1 MKTIFFLL
9 ILFIGQSFCQ
19 QLPIGASNSEKLTG
33 YEDLSD
39 FLSSIEG
46 KHKFGKINVIGK
58 TVEGRNIYSFE
69 FSKEGI
75 NPKSN
80 RLKALV
86 FAQQHGNEHSGKEAA
101 IMLISDFVD
110 GKFDQLLENLDIA
123 IIPQINPDGSE
134 KDKRRNGNNADLN
147 RNHLTLTQ
155 PESIVL
161 HNYYNKIL
169 FDLTLDVH
177 EYFPFSSDWR
187 NFGFYKIADEQLG
200 LLTNPN
206 ISTEIKRFSKEQVYP
221 FVEKHLIDKGFQ
233 FNEYIVGGPPNIER
247 LRHSTTDI
255 NDGRQS
261 FGIQGSLSFILEG
274 INGEKN
280 SADGIK
286 KRSKGQYEAIVGL
299 LNIANKK
306 HEEIKSLVKNER
318 DYIIN
323 KKSSLSLRGDH
334 FNNGETF
341 RFPVRDVYKGSDT
354 IISSQNY
361 NPEVKSLLDIDVP
374 IGWLIPKN
382 DSKLNSLITHHNIQS
397 EELETYAEIIE
408 FEITSLD
415 SILLEGEWLRDVK
428 IKETQKNDLNLVEY
442 FFFPSNQ
449 IKKIT
454 LNLAFHPQSMHS
466 ILQYDDFEY
475 LLKNKIF
482 PIKMVR

>member
-1 MKTIFFLL
+1 MKTIFLLL
-9 ILFIGQSFCQ
+9 ILLIGQSFCQ
-19 QLPIGASNSEKLTG
+19 QLPIVVSNSEKLTG
-33 YEDLSD
+33 YEELSD

-75 NPKSN
+75 NPN
-80 RLKALV
+80 TYRLKVLV

-110 GKFDQLLENLDIA
+110 GKFDPLLENLDIA

-155 PESIVL
+155 PESIAL
-161 HNYYNKIL
+161 HNYFNKIL

-206 ISTEIKRFSKEQVYP
+206 ISTAIKKFSKEQLYP
-221 FVEKHLIDKGFQ
+221 FVEKYLIDKGFR

-280 SADGIK
+280 SADGIE

-306 HEEIKSLVKNER
+306 HEEIKTLVKNER
-318 DYIIN
+318 DYIVN
-323 KKSSLSLRGDH
+323 KKSTLSLRGDH
-334 FNNGETF
+334 FNNGQIF
-341 RFPVRDVYKGSDT
+341 RFPVRDAFKGIDT

-361 NPEVKSLLDIDVP
+361 NPVVKSLLDIDVP

-382 DSKLNSLITHHNIQS
+382 DSKLNSLITYHNIKS
-397 EELETYAEIIE
+397 EELESRAEIIE
-408 FEITSLD
+408 YEITSLD
-415 SILLEGEWLRDVK
+415 SIFLEGEWLRDVK
-428 IKETQKNDLNLVEY
+428 IKETLKSDLNLSEY
-442 FFFPSNQ
+442 FFLPSKQ

-466 ILQYDDFEY
+466 IIQYDDFEY
-475 LLKNKIF
+475 LLRNKIY